1 MQDFQLTIEEDGGMT
16 FLYQFFAMEVLDKAK
31 SSGEMSIL
39 TCFNEIFN

>member
-31 SSGEMSIL
+31 SSGEVSIL